1 MTPAFDCGTTAAPSW
16 HGLDAAKPAWNK
28 AAAPVA
34 LVAPEKVK
42 GEFTCTA
49 FSRRAHI
56 ADGLDAWLNAPVQ
69 PPAEAPA
76 PTAPAPCTPAPAT
89 GTRAAPAPAAMPAP
103 AAPAPNWRAVRD
115 AYYLHHQGC
124 PVCIAAGKGYGLRC
138 GIGAALWRSYSNTP
152 NPREAPRHPRKGT
165 QL

>member
-1 MTPAFDCGTTAAPSW
+1 MTQTPGCGTTAAPSR
-16 HGLDAAKPAWNK
+16 HGFDAANPLIYK
-28 AAAPVA
+28 AAAPA
-34 LVAPEKVK
+34 APAAPEKVK
-42 GEFTCTA
+42 GEFTCA
-49 FSRRAHI
+49 GFGHRVRI
-56 ADGLDAWLNAPVQ
+56 ADGLDAWLNAPAQ

-103 AAPAPNWRAVRD
+103 AAPDPNWRAVRD

-138 GIGAALWRSYSNTP
+138 GIGAALWRSYSNP
-152 NPREAPRHPRKGT
+152 PDPREAPRHHRKGT